1 MNYRFYEIRTEYQY
15 LGRMKSDFENV
26 LKLSYLRIDLTFNKY
41 LVNSKI
47 SLLKLN
53 SFLYGKP
60 NNNVFL

>member
-1 MNYRFYEIRTEYQY
+1 MNYRFHEIRTEYQY